1 MAYGYEITQEDID
14 GVVRSLK
21 FTHPNYAND
30 EVARI
35 ALEFNQDIVHD
46 LAEADPKLA
55 ERVAQALKKQS
66 EKRAQKWAEREA
78 ENRKSI

>member
-14 GVVRSLK
+14 GVVRFLK
-21 FTHPNYAND
+21 IHHPQYAND

-46 LAEADPKLA
+46 LGEADPALA
-55 ERVAQALKKQS
+55 EKVAKVLQEQTA
-66 EKRAQKWAEREA
+66 KRAQKWAERNE
-78 ENRKSI
+78 

>member
-14 GVVRSLK
+14 GVVRALK
-21 FTHPNYAND
+21 FTHPSYAND

-46 LAEADPKLA
+46 LAEADPELA
-55 ERVAQALKKQS
+55 ERVAKVLKEQS
-66 EKRAQKWAEREA
+66 KKRAQKWAA
-78 ENRKSI
+78 H